1 MCVQTDRVLTE
12 CVFVAI
18 LLPLTSP
25 HQPCGS
31 FCQPGLTPPCSCC
44 LPSVSPLIPSV
55 PPVFDPALSHYLLQ
69 VFHPFSPLLFL
80 LFTHPPSLAP
90 LTFLS
95 CLPSSAWLPVSYH
108 VVLITHDI
116 LTFVLCKIY
125 FLVHIH
131 WNHYLF
137 PVDSLFLP
145 NRSQ

>member
-1 MCVQTDRVLTE
+1 MQTDRVLTE

-31 FCQPGLTPPCSCC
+31 FCQPGLTPPC
-44 LPSVSPLIPSV
+44 
-55 PPVFDPALSHYLLQ
+55 
-69 VFHPFSPLLFL
+69 FL
-80 LFTHPPSLAP
+80 LFAFRLPTRPLGSPPSLIPLCPILWCRSFTPFPRSCFSCLHTLHPFAP

-95 CLPSSAWLPVSYH
+95 CLPSSAWLPLSYH

-116 LTFVLCKIY
+116 LTFVLCEVY
-125 FLVHIH
+125 FLVHIP

-137 PVDSLFLP
+137 PVDFLFLP